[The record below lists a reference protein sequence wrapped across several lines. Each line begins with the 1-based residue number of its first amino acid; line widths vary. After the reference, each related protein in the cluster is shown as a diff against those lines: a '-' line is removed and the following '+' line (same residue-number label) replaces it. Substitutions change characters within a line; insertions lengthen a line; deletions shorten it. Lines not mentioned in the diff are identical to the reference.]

1 MFINVNKFIVELYLN
16 KLHYF
21 LFLLIFSN
29 LFAQEMVAQLTY
41 LGYPTTT
48 DSNTIQQTSYSES
61 WINLYTLIIFMN
73 IQSI

>member
-16 KLHYF
+16 KLLYF

-41 LGYPTTT
+41 LGLPT
-48 DSNTIQQTSYSES
+48 NQSYAL
-61 WINLYTLIIFMN
+61 NVLLIF
-73 IQSI
+73 